1 MFTNIVCAVDG
12 SEQAVLALDCAGQ
25 MAQRDGAELHVAHVV
40 EKLVTGRVAGQNV
53 HVDEDQIDAKIE
65 QQMNALAAQYGIKPT
80 LHMTAGTSGN
90 AARQIAE
97 IAGEVGADLIVIG
110 TRGHSAVA
118 GVLLGS
124 VTQRL
129 LHIAHCPV
137 LAVPPLHRAAES
149 MDSVEAITTAS

>member
-12 SEQAVLALDCAGQ
+12 SEQAVLALDCASQ

-53 HVDEDQIDAKIE
+53 HVDEEQIDAKIE
-65 QQMNALAAQYGIKPT
+65 RQMNALAAKYEITPT

-110 TRGHSAVA
+110 TRGYSAVA

-137 LAVPPLHRAAES
+137 LAVPPPHRDAEG
-149 MDSVEAITTAS
+149 MDSVEATTTAG

>member
-12 SEQAVLALDCAGQ
+12 SEQAVLALDCACQ

-53 HVDEDQIDAKIE
+53 HVDEDQMDAKIE

-80 LHMTAGTSGN
+80 LHLTAGTSGN

-129 LHIAHCPV
+129 LHIARCPV
-137 LAVPPLHRAAES
+137 LAVPPPHRGAES

>member
-25 MAQRDGAELHVAHVV
+25 MARRDGGELHVAHVV

-53 HVDEDQIDAKIE
+53 HVDEEQIDAKIE
-65 QQMNALAAQYGIKPT
+65 KQMNAMAAKYGIKPT
-80 LHMTAGTSGN
+80 LHVTAGTTGN
-90 AARQIAE
+90 AARQIEE
-97 IAGEVGADLIVIG
+97 IADEVAADLIVIG

-137 LAVPPLHRAAES
+137 LAVPPPHRAAES
-149 MDSVEAITTAS
+149 IDSVEAITTVS

>member
-12 SEQAVLALDCAGQ
+12 SEHAVLALDYASQ
-25 MAQRDGAELHVAHVV
+25 MARRDAAELHVAHVV
-40 EKLVTGRVAGQNV
+40 DKIVTGRVAGQNV
-53 HVDEDQIDAKIE
+53 RVDEEQIDAKIE
-65 QQMNALAAQYGIKPT
+65 KQMNALAAKYGIKPT
-80 LHMTAGTSGN
+80 LHMTAGTTGN

-97 IAGEVGADLIVIG
+97 IADEVAADLIVIG

-137 LAVPPLHRAAES
+137 LAVPPPHRPTES
-149 MDSVEAITTAS
+149 MGSVEPITTAS

>member
-12 SEQAVLALDCAGQ
+12 SEHAVLALDYASQ
-25 MAQRDGAELHVAHVV
+25 MARRDAAELHVAHVV
-40 EKLVTGRVAGQNV
+40 EKILTGRVAGQNV
-53 HVDEDQIDAKIE
+53 RVDEEQIDAKIKK
-65 QQMNALAAQYGIKPT
+65 QMNALAAKYGIKPT
-80 LHMTAGTSGN
+80 LHMTAGTTGN

-97 IAGEVGADLIVIG
+97 IADEVAADLIVIG

-118 GVLLGS
+118 RVLLGS

-137 LAVPPLHRAAES
+137 LVVPPPHRAAES
-149 MDSVEAITTAS
+149 MGSVEPITTAS